1 MAEQSKR
8 SQNRR
13 RLRFTLAAL
22 VAVTLAWTVVE
33 HYVLRVDRYRPQ
45 IIEALEEATGLPVS
59 IAKLD
64 LSVLPWPRL
73 HVYDVSVGETDFR
86 IDVPRVTL
94 DVELRTLFNGTIHI
108 EKIDVVKPE
117 VRIPEDFAELQSKI
131 DPLLDALSTPKGE
144 STFELSAIDSIEL
157 IQLRGYRGPSED
169 PLIEAHVD
177 LNDALGE
184 TVSLRLQTEI
194 PAMGDKA
201 MIEFEATLTRDGES
215 EGLSELEATGSL
227 ENFEFASLLL
237 RGSSDAML
245 DASFTASGPDF
256 NYIKVDID
264 GNVES
269 RSTPQLEGAISSE
282 VWWDHGILT
291 LNSLAYDAEGGQMR
305 ADATRHAS
313 GEMVAK
319 IASLVLTGP
328 ALSSLLARD
337 EIRFEASDNARFEAS
352 DILVSVGEDLRPRFV
367 EGQAT
372 FQGLDVLTKDGDP
385 ITLATRGML
394 EAKDESI
401 QITTLEGDGFALR
414 GSLRPNWDTHAIFVE
429 AAGDVDLSKARL
441 GAFLKTGDL
450 QDISGIVSLERLAGT
465 LPSAEL
471 LPEDFVLTG
480 TLREGAVVLATSD
493 LHEQFSKVS
502 ATFTTDTDGIES
514 KVSAASGRLGEVA
527 AEGRFSFDEGMWSG
541 TITCDVAR
549 VASEFIKTDEQR
561 RYALPILAQY
571 GVSRLRTSMAL
582 PREAADRITLNVQRE
597 GEPMLDARAVLERTD
612 SGFTPSSIEG
622 KTRVELDPLNEA
634 LPSDALLL
642 GQATVSFDKRAGEK
656 IFLARADL
664 THSSVQAGE
673 YVSKRAGDPLV
684 VTLTGGVGK
693 GAWLAKGVTIDVL
706 GERVAFAFEENRLV
720 APQID
725 LTLTRLARL
734 LPDGAT
740 ANGRVR
746 GNIALSPFAADLQ
759 LDQVGFTINEELGL
773 DSLNGPLSIK
783 DGYLRCRNL
792 TIRGAR
798 SDCIL
803 DADFQGRHWKGE
815 LGGEKLDVDA
825 VLVLVGAA
833 QAFGDNQRSEA
844 PEQQHPSEPFEGQF
858 TVRLNRVYYNG
869 GHVDNVR
876 AQVHADAKDIRVTGI
891 SLRPGSGNL
900 TGAVTI
906 GQLDSNARNIVADFQ
921 LEAADL
927 QIIDDMLLE
936 EPRGIRGIVSG
947 SINLAGPFG
956 TGRETL
962 AGANGTVQ
970 LDARDGSMGKM
981 GAAGAVV
988 KMLKTTEIF
997 ALKIPSFKEKGLT
1010 YDTAS
1015 TKLRIEDGLMSLH
1028 ETTLNSTAYAMQAS
1042 GSVNFA
1048 KDSMDV
1054 VVLARVLESVSSL
1067 VSRIPGLRDVVSAG
1081 TDLAAVRMNVSGS
1094 PYEPEV
1100 AIIGGASAVK
1110 PVKKM
1115 KKAIQRLVP

>member
-1 MAEQSKR
+1 V
-8 SQNRR
+8 
-13 RLRFTLAAL
+13 AAL
-22 VAVTLAWTVVE
+22 LAVTLTWTVVE
-33 HYVLRVDRYRPQ
+33 RFVLRVDRYRPH
-45 IIEALEEATGLPVS
+45 IIAALEEATGLPVS

-94 DVELRTLFNGTIHI
+94 DVELRKLFNGTIHI
-108 EKIDVVKPE
+108 EKIDVVDPE
-117 VRIPEDFAELQSKI
+117 VRVPEDFAELQSRIK
-131 DPLLDALSTPKGE
+131 PLLDALSAPKGE
-144 STFELSAIDSIEL
+144 SVFELSAIDSIEL
-157 IQLRGYRGPSED
+157 TQLRGFRGARND

-177 LNDALGE
+177 LNNALGE
-184 TVSLRLQTEI
+184 TISLRLQTEI
-194 PAMGDKA
+194 PAMGDSA
-201 MIEFEATLTRDGES
+201 MIEFEGTLTRAGES
-215 EGLSELEATGSL
+215 GGLSGLEATGSL
-227 ENFEFASLLL
+227 QNFEFATLLL
-237 RGSSDAML
+237 RGSSDATL
-245 DASFTASGPDF
+245 DANFTASGTDF
-256 NYIKVDID
+256 DYIKVDVD

-269 RSTPQLEGAISSE
+269 RSTPSLEGTVSSE

-291 LNSLAYDAEGGQMR
+291 LNSLAYDAEGGRMR

-337 EIRFEASDNARFEAS
+337 EIRIEASDSARFEAL
-352 DILVSVGEDLRPRFV
+352 DILVTVDENLRPRFV

-372 FQGLDVLTKDGDP
+372 FQGLDILTKDGGP
-385 ITLATRGML
+385 ITLATRGAL
-394 EAKDESI
+394 EAKDEFI

-414 GSLRPNWDTHAIFVE
+414 GSLRPDWDAHAVFVE

-441 GAFLKTGDL
+441 GAFLKTGEL

-465 LPSAEL
+465 FPSAEL
-471 LPEDFVLTG
+471 LPDDFVLTG
-480 TLREGAVVLATSD
+480 TLREGAFVLATSD
-493 LHEQFSKVS
+493 LHERFSKVS
-502 ATFTTDTDGIES
+502 ATFSTDTNGIES
-514 KVSAASGRLGEVA
+514 KISAASGRLGDVA
-527 AEGRFSFDEGMWSG
+527 TEGRFSFDEGMWSG
-541 TITCDVAR
+541 TITCDVPR
-549 VASEFIKTDEQR
+549 VASEFIKTEEQR

-571 GVSRLRTSMAL
+571 GVSRLRTSLSL
-582 PREAADRITLNVQRE
+582 PREGDDRMTLSVQRE
-597 GEPMLDARAVLERTD
+597 GEPLLDVRMVLEPTD
-612 SGFTPSSIEG
+612 SGFTPYSMEG
-622 KTRVELDPLNEA
+622 KTRVELEPLNEA

-642 GQATVSFDKRAGEK
+642 GQATVLFEKYAGEE

-673 YVSKRAGDPLV
+673 YISKRAGDPLV
-684 VTLTGGVGK
+684 VTLNGGVDE
-693 GAWLAKGVTIDVL
+693 GAWLAKGVTIDLL
-706 GERVAFAFEENRLV
+706 GERVAFSFEENRLV

-740 ANGRVR
+740 AKGRIH
-746 GNIALSPFAADLQ
+746 GNLALTPFAADLQ
-759 LDQVGFTINEELGL
+759 LEQVGFSINEELGL
-773 DSLNGPLSIK
+773 DSVNGPLSIK

-803 DADFQGRHWKGE
+803 DADFQGRHWQGE

-844 PEQQHPSEPFEGQF
+844 PEQQHPAEPFEGQF
-858 TVRLNRVYYNG
+858 TVRLNRVYYHG
-869 GHVDNVR
+869 GHVDDVR
-876 AQVHADAKDIRVTGI
+876 AQVHADAKAIRVTGI
-891 SLRPGSGNL
+891 SIRPGSGSL
-900 TGAVTI
+900 TGAVTL
-906 GQLDSNARNIVADFQ
+906 GRLDGNVRSIVADFQ
-921 LEAADL
+921 LDAVDL
-927 QIIDDMLLE
+927 RIIDDMILE
-936 EPRGIRGIVSG
+936 EPRGVRGILSG
-947 SINLAGPFG
+947 SINLSGPFG

-962 AGANGTVQ
+962 AGANGTIQ

-997 ALKIPSFKEKGLT
+997 ALKIPSFKEKGLS

-1015 TKLRIEDGLMSLH
+1015 TKLRIENGMMSLH
-1028 ETTLNSTAYAMQAS
+1028 ETALNSTAYSMQAS
-1042 GSVNFA
+1042 GSVDFA

-1081 TDLAAVRMNVSGS
+1081 TDLAAVRVQATGS

-1100 AIIGGASAVK
+1100 AIVGGASAVQ

-1115 KKAIQRLVP
+1115 KKAIQRLIP

>member
-8 SQNRR
+8 TQNRR

-22 VAVTLAWTVVE
+22 LAVTLAWTVFE
-33 HYVLRVDRYRPQ
+33 RYVLRVDRYRPQ

-64 LSVLPWPRL
+64 LSVLPWPRF
-73 HVYDVSVGETDFR
+73 HIYDVSVGETNFR
-86 IDVPRVTL
+86 IDVPRITL
-94 DVELRTLFNGTIHI
+94 DVELRNLFNGTIHI
-108 EKIDVVKPE
+108 ERIDVVMPE
-117 VRIPEDFAELQSKI
+117 VRVPEDFAELQSKI
-131 DPLLDALSTPKGE
+131 KPLLDALSAPKGE
-144 STFELSAIDSIEL
+144 STFELSAIDSIRL
-157 IQLRGYRGPSED
+157 TRFRGYRGPSED
-169 PLIEAHVD
+169 PLIEAEVD
-177 LNDALGE
+177 LNNALGD
-184 TVSLRLQTEI
+184 TISLRLQTEI
-194 PAMGDKA
+194 PAMGNSA

-215 EGLSELEATGSL
+215 GGLSGIEATGSL

-237 RGSSDAML
+237 RDSSDATL
-245 DASFTASGPDF
+245 DASFTASGTDF
-256 NYIKVDID
+256 DYIKVDVD

-269 RSTPQLEGAISSE
+269 RSTPSLEGAVSSE

-291 LNSLAYDAEGGQMR
+291 LNSLAYDAEGGRLR

-337 EIRFEASDNARFEAS
+337 EIRIEASDNARFEAS
-352 DILVSVGEDLRPRFV
+352 DILVSVGENLRPRFV
-367 EGQAT
+367 EGQAR
-372 FQGLDVLTKDGDP
+372 FQGLDILTKDGDP
-385 ITLATRGML
+385 ITLATRGTL
-394 EAKDESI
+394 EAKDEFI
-401 QITTLEGDGFALR
+401 QVTTLEGDGFALR
-414 GSLRPNWDTHAIFVE
+414 GSLRPDWDAHAVFVE

-441 GAFLKTGDL
+441 GAFLKTDEL
-450 QDISGIVSLERLAGT
+450 QEISGIVSLEGLAGT
-465 LPSAEL
+465 FPSSEV

-480 TLREGAVVLATSD
+480 TLREGAFALATSD
-493 LHEQFSKVS
+493 LQERFTKVS
-502 ATFTTDTDGIES
+502 ATFSTGTDGIES
-514 KVSAASGRLGEVA
+514 KVSAASGRLGDVA
-527 AEGRFSFDEGMWSG
+527 VEGRFAFDEGMWSG
-541 TITCDVAR
+541 TITCDVPR

-561 RYALPILAQY
+561 RYALPVLAQY
-571 GVSRLRTSMAL
+571 GVSRLRTSLSL
-582 PREAADRITLNVQRE
+582 PREGADRITLSVQRE
-597 GEPMLDARAVLERTD
+597 GEPMLDARLVLERTD
-612 SGFTPSSIEG
+612 SGFTPNAIEG
-622 KTRVELDPLNEA
+622 KARVELDPLNEA

-642 GQATVSFDKRAGEK
+642 GQATVSFEKKAGEEL
-656 IFLARADL
+656 FLARADL

-673 YVSKRAGDPLV
+673 HISKRAGDPLV
-684 VTLTGGVGK
+684 VTLTGGGDK
-693 GAWLAKGVTIDVL
+693 SAWLAKGVTIDVL

-725 LTLTRLARL
+725 LALTRLVRL

-740 ANGRVR
+740 AKGRIH
-746 GNIALSPFAADLQ
+746 GNVALSPFAADLQ
-759 LDQVGFTINEELGL
+759 LEQVGFSINEELRL

-803 DADFQGRHWKGE
+803 DADFRGRHWQGE
-815 LGGEKLDVDA
+815 LGGETLDVDA

-833 QAFGDNQRSEA
+833 QAFGDSQRSEA
-844 PEQQHPSEPFEGQF
+844 PEQHPSEPFEGQF
-858 TVRLNRVYYNG
+858 TVRLNRVYYHG
-869 GHVDNVR
+869 GYVDNVR
-876 AQVHADAKDIRVTGI
+876 AQVHADTKAIRVTGI
-891 SLRPGSGNL
+891 SFRPGSGNL

-921 LEAADL
+921 LDTVDL
-927 QIIDDMLLE
+927 RIIDDMLLE
-936 EPRGIRGIVSG
+936 EPRGIRGTVSG
-947 SINLAGPFG
+947 SINLDGPSG
-956 TGRETL
+956 TGREFL
-962 AGANGTVQ
+962 AGVNGTIQ

-1015 TKLRIEDGLMSLH
+1015 IKLRMENGVMSLH
-1028 ETTLNSTAYAMQAS
+1028 ETTLNSTAYSMQAS

-1048 KDSMDV
+1048 KDSMNV
-1054 VVLARVLESVSSL
+1054 AVLARVLESVSSL
-1067 VSRIPGLRDVVSAG
+1067 VSRIPGLRDVVTAG
-1081 TDLAAVRMNVSGS
+1081 TDLAAVRVNVSGS
-1094 PYEPEV
+1094 PYEPQV
-1100 AIIGGASAVK
+1100 AVVGGASTVK

-1115 KKAIQRLVP
+1115 KKTIRRLIP